1 MLLLLFS
8 NIWKTEKITPTIIST
23 ILPTCSKIVSSI
35 SSLHIAVLLNN
46 WKLIVSNLFL
56 NQSKIL
62 VKKWWRANK
71 VLFYEPLCTINYV
84 LYDNLSTK
92 CFKQALLALEKD
104 KAGKKMPAGTRLST
118 AGLVLTFQKSENKLL
133 RYLFIISLDQH
144 GNTLVTSYWYICWNS
159 TNTCRWVDFL
169 KDWHFYLK
177 AIIDLRMDSWP
188 RSMSSGIFLMGSWLV
203 LSFV

>member
-1 MLLLLFS
+1 MM
-8 NIWKTEKITPTIIST
+8 
-23 ILPTCSKIVSSI
+23 
-35 SSLHIAVLLNN
+35 
-46 WKLIVSNLFL
+46 SNLFL

-62 VKKWWRANK
+62 VKKWCRANK

-92 CFKQALLALEKD
+92 CFKQALLALEKG

-118 AGLVLTFQKSENKLL
+118 AGLVLTFQKSEGKLL
-133 RYLFIISLDQH
+133 RHLLIIPLDQH
-144 GNTLVTSYWYICWNS
+144 GNTLVTSHWYISWNS

-169 KDWHFYLK
+169 DDLHFYLHLK
-177 AIIDLRMDSWP
+177 AIIDLRMHSWP
-188 RSMSSGIFLMGSWLV
+188 RSMSIGICLMGSWLT